1 MSESMEINTNAPVSD
16 ERASILV
23 EPVSVLMPV
32 YNEEDIIE
40 NVVEEWHR
48 EVFAFLPQGSEWL
61 FDDASNDGTTDILEG
76 LRERY
81 PYIRISHSRRDGFGN
96 AAKRLYAMAENPLVF
111 FTDSD
116 GQYIPTD
123 FWKIAKVIGA
133 ADAGG
138 YDMLNG
144 YKVNRKHPRYQIL
157 GSVLFNVFVRML
169 FFSNGKDINSAFK
182 LMRRTLVQD
191 QVPKLRYVP
200 TFVNSELYI
209 RAEKSGFRIQDIP
222 VDHRARCVGES
233 KVSTPRSY
241 IKHGLEAVYGMLVL
255 RKNIGW

>member
-1 MSESMEINTNAPVSD
+1 MSESTVTSANASVSD

-32 YNEEDIIE
+32 YNEEDLIE

-61 FDDASNDGTTDILEG
+61 FDDASDDGTTDILER

-96 AAKRLYAMAENPLVF
+96 AAKRLYAMAENPWVF

-116 GQYIPTD
+116 GQYIPAD
-123 FWKIAKVIGA
+123 FWRIAKAIGS

-144 YKVNRKHPRYQIL
+144 YKVNRKHPHYQIL
-157 GSVLFNVFVRML
+157 GSALFNGFVRML
-169 FFSNGKDINSAFK
+169 FSSNGKDINSAFK
-182 LMRRTLVQD
+182 LMRRTLIQD
-191 QVPKLRYVP
+191 QVSKLRYVP

-233 KVSTPRSY
+233 KVSTPMSY
-241 IKHGLEAVYGMLVL
+241 MKNGLEAVYGMLIL